1 MVIPFTRTASYR
13 CERVFPA
20 LGQVAGLV
28 VIDYSVGANGRNLP
42 DDSKAIQDALNRI
55 PPEQGGASPKLDVD
69 GLPWA
74 KTIAAIRHFQE
85 FQALPVADGRV
96 DPDWPTIKRLNA
108 LLAPSS
114 TLGLGTPG
122 GIVVGPETIAKVYRM
137 LPEVLQFVRAA
148 DAKLLLAWT
157 EQLSGPTPIGTGG
170 TLASVNRHFSFDKNP
185 NWQMDFPFVRSIF
198 RDMEALLR
206 RNIGGFEQTFQAG
219 PGAGSSATDL
229 VVGRNAVAVSF
240 SGGRDMQG
248 TTIKGRDKDGKRVVM
263 DGGKIYILP
272 AFQFN
277 TGEGQVM
284 TLIHEMSHY
293 LGDEDGKPNQIDD
306 YGYGWIDRLDA
317 LSPRLKARNAQCY
330 GNFASEAKL
339 GREPFV
345 IPA

>member
-122 GIVVGPETIAKVYRM
+122 GIVVGPEIIAKVYRM

-157 EQLSGPTPIGTGG
+157 EQLAGATPIGTGG

-219 PGAGSSATDL
+219 PGSGSSATDL